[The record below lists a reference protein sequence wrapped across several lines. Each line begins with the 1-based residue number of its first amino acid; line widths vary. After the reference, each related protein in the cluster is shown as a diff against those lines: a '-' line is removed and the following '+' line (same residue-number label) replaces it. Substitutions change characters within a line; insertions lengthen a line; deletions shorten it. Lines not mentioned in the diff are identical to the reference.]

1 MRIGIDARLI
11 AYRTGG
17 ISTYIEQL
25 VRALAALD
33 HGHELWVLEHRKA
46 RTRLAPAGT
55 RRALL
60 WTPCHHRFER
70 TALTVELAR
79 LRLDVLHS
87 TDFIPPW
94 RGARRHVIS
103 VHDLTFLHYPQYL
116 TPESRRYYNGQIG
129 WATSHADQILTDSES
144 SRQDIISI
152 LGVAPDKITLHY
164 PGVDARF
171 RPLPAAELAAQR
183 SALNLPDD
191 YFLFVGTFEPR
202 KNIIGLLDAY
212 ALVRGQVHAA
222 PPLILAGSRGWL
234 YQETLDHIQKRRL
247 EDSVLLR
254 ENLSND
260 ALPALYGGASA
271 LIMPSF
277 YEGFGLPALE
287 AMACGTL
294 PIVSNRSSLPEV
306 VGDVGAMVDPEDP
319 ESIAQAMVRA
329 LDDPDWRETQRAAG
343 PARAATFRWE
353 TAARIALATYTRM
366 A

>member
-25 VRALAALD
+25 VRAVAALD

-46 RTRLAPAGT
+46 RESIAPAGT
-55 RRALL
+55 HRATL
-60 WTPCHHRFER
+60 WTPCHHRLER
-70 TALTVELAR
+70 VALSVELAR

-94 RGARRHVIS
+94 RGARRHVVS

-116 TPESRRYYNGQIG
+116 TAESRRYYNGQIE
-129 WATSHADQILTDSES
+129 WAAAHADHILTISES
-144 SRQDIISI
+144 SRQDIITM
-152 LGVAPDKITLHY
+152 LGVAPDKVTLHY
-164 PGVDARF
+164 PGADARF
-171 RPLPAAELAAQR
+171 RPLLPAELATQR
-183 SALNLPDD
+183 EALNLPDD

-212 ALVRGQVHAA
+212 ALVRGQLHAA
-222 PPLILAGSRGWL
+222 PPLVLAGSRGWL
-234 YQETLDHIQKRRL
+234 YQETLDYIRKRRL
-247 EDSVLLR
+247 DESVLLR
-254 ENLSND
+254 ENLPND
-260 ALPALYGGASA
+260 ALPALYGAASA

-306 VGDVGAMVDPEDP
+306 VGEVGALVDPDDP
-319 ESIAQAMVRA
+319 ESIARAMVRA
-329 LDDPDWRETQRAAG
+329 LDDPAWREAQRAAA
-343 PARAATFRWE
+343 PARAATFRWD

-366 A
+366 